1 MSLFPSLLLCFNIL
15 VDPTQF
21 AKLVELDTKT
31 RAVSELVVE
40 STVCIE
46 IGVDFREGHGS
57 GTIISNDGLI
67 LTAGH
72 VGERSGLDCEVTL
85 ADGRKLKAV
94 TLGQIFMTQAH
105 RRIDVNLGF
114 DFDIGLVRLLDP
126 PDDLT
131 VAPLAPSGSVE
142 RGEWVVAAGWVADL
156 PESGQ
161 RAPVRIGR
169 IQERLGPRL
178 RLDAPVNGGDSGG
191 GLFDLDGQLVGVISA
206 CGGFPNINFATPI
219 DLYELTK
226 PLMLGGLT
234 LSDPMPELEMMIED
248 AYNQL
253 GEAERRMSNEGYRQS
268 VSRMDRMTSS
278 RMWEKTPHVWFH
290 AACGHGRFARHAYLL
305 GEMGQ
310 MDEEIQK
317 SWDRLDRAIKLGWW
331 DLDHLENDSDLA
343 VLRKITPER
352 WESMLESLPEMV
364 NWRAWIQPERSF
376 RRGRKRTP
384 LIDVEHLSDAFREGV
399 LKIANQET
407 TISLGTLV
415 DDNLV
420 LTKAS
425 SLPARQKLRAI
436 DYLDRK
442 YDLTLVYQDPA
453 FDLAVLELGSN
464 DLTPLQFQS
473 DQTPELGEV
482 LLCVNVPGQAVV
494 SARSAAGTPD
504 SGDPESP
511 FLGVEMS
518 RLEESERGVTITRT
532 IPGGAARAAGLLAGD
547 RIVRVNEAEVGPS
560 LRDALQRFRVG
571 DRVQVAIERDGV
583 EMTVTVQLRRR
594 PEYADGLPKPFGN
607 DIVEANE
614 RRTGFGPA
622 IRHDALLGPR
632 DVGAPLVDLEGRV
645 IGLQIAHADRSTN
658 WALPASTLRA
668 VLAEVPSRQR
678 TRRSDQ
684 RFVIP
689 LD

>member
-1 MSLFPSLLLCFNIL
+1 MPLFPTLLLCLNVLI
-15 VDPTQF
+15 DPTQF
-21 AKLVELDTKT
+21 AKLVELDSKT

-57 GTIISNDGLI
+57 GTIISDDGLI

-85 ADGRKLKAV
+85 ADGRKFEAV
-94 TLGQIFMTQAH
+94 TLGQIFMTQVH
-105 RRIDVNLGF
+105 RQVDFNLGF

-131 VAPLAPSGSVE
+131 VAPLAPSNSVE
-142 RGEWVVAAGWVADL
+142 IGEWVVAAGWVGDL

-178 RLDAPVNGGDSGG
+178 RLDAPFNGGDSGG
-191 GLFDLDGQLVGVISA
+191 GLFDLDGQLVGIISA

-226 PLMLGGLT
+226 PLMLGGT
-234 LSDPMPELEMMIED
+234 TYSDPMPELEMMIVE
-248 AYNQL
+248 AYDQL
-253 GEAERRMSNEGYRQS
+253 EEAERRMSNKRYRQA
-268 VSRMDRMTSS
+268 VARMDRMTSN
-278 RMWEKTPHVWFH
+278 RMWENTPHVWFH
-290 AACGHGRFARHAYLL
+290 AACAHGRFARHAYGL

-310 MDEEIQK
+310 MDDEIHIA
-317 SWDRLDRAIKLGWW
+317 WDRLDRAIELGWW
-331 DLDHLENDSDLA
+331 DLEHLQNDSDLA
-343 VLRKITPER
+343 VLRKMTPER
-352 WESMLESLPEMV
+352 WESLLKDLPEMV
-364 NWRAWIQPERSF
+364 DWRAWIQPERSF
-376 RRGRKRTP
+376 RRGAKRTSS
-384 LIDVEHLSDAFREGV
+384 IGVEHLSDALREGV
-399 LKIANQET
+399 LKIADQRT

-425 SLPARQKLRAI
+425 SLPTRQQLRAI
-436 DYLDRK
+436 DYLDREYELK
-442 YDLTLVYQDPA
+442 LVYQDPA
-453 FDLAVLELGSN
+453 FDLAVLELGPN

-482 LLCVNVPGQAVV
+482 LLCVKAPGQAVV

-511 FLGVEMS
+511 FLGVGIGPPAEDG
-518 RLEESERGVTITRT
+518 RGVTISGTLA
-532 IPGGAARAAGLLAGD
+532 GGAARAAGLRAGD
-547 RIVRVNEAEVGPS
+547 LIVRLNEMEVGPA

-571 DRVQVAIERDGV
+571 DRVRVAIERGGV
-583 EMTVTVQLRRR
+583 EMTVGVQLRRR
-594 PEYADGLPKPFGN
+594 PESADGLPTPFGN

-658 WALPASTLRA
+658 WALPAATLRL
-668 VLAEVPSRQR
+668 VLEEVPLRQP

-684 RFVIP
+684 RIVIP